1 MNRRAFSMI
10 EILIAIVV
18 LSIGLLGLAI
28 SLPATISIQRR
39 GADATR
45 AVTAASA
52 AKAYIETRP
61 DLNRLHTWE
70 VAVGIEYPPRQPVGL
85 GTLVDDRDW
94 SPTRRQASRRYAWDN
109 TRSGKIEVYGDD
121 AGRMDFFIPASSENV
136 YINVGDRLWPAP
148 STGMR
153 PEFVWDFVA
162 RRLPSRKAAALGSP
176 RIQVALF
183 VRRIDPG
190 IRTKNATLYQVL
202 TGRPTPVPPSDRRVP
217 VAVRDNDIDV
227 LPRMNGQGDYAR
239 LFMLDVEYDPEDP
252 DQIRI
257 MANNPSKLDV
267 ATRPGQRF
275 VDNLGNVYRVL
286 RSIEVNSN
294 NIVVVVDPPVP
305 SWVQRTTV
313 TPQSYELFQIVL
325 TPQTPVTIEVFD
337 LTLTDPVGSPSG
349 SGVGGRYPR

>member
-10 EILIAIVV
+10 EILIAVVV

-52 AKAYIETRP
+52 AKAYIEIRP
-61 DLNRLHTWE
+61 DLNRLHTWD
-70 VAVGIEYPPRQPVGL
+70 ATVGDPFQSRRPVGL
-85 GTLVDDRDW
+85 GTLVEDTAWSRDFE
-94 SPTRRQASRRYAWDN
+94 WDN
-109 TRSGKIEVYGDD
+109 TRSGKIEVSGDD
-121 AGRMDFFIPASSENV
+121 AGQMDFFIPASRKRV
-136 YINVGDRLWPAP
+136 FVNVGDRLWPAP

-162 RRLPSRKAAALGSP
+162 RRLPSRSAAASGSS
-176 RIQVALF
+176 RIQVAIF

-190 IRTKNATLYQVL
+190 IRTPRDATLYQVL
-202 TGRPTPVPPSDRRVP
+202 TGLPTPVLPGDRRVP
-217 VAVRDNDIDV
+217 VAVVNNDVDV

-239 LFMLDVEYDPEDP
+239 PFMLEVDYDDADP

-257 MANNPSKLDV
+257 LPNNLSKIDV

-286 RSIEVNSN
+286 RTVEDNSN
-294 NIVVVVDPPVP
+294 DIIVVVDPPVP
-305 SWVQRTTV
+305 SWVENTTNRRA
-313 TPQSYELFQIVL
+313 PYELFQIVL
-325 TPQTPVTIEVFD
+325 TPQTPITIEVFD
-337 LTLTDPVGSPSG
+337 LTLTDPVGSPTG
-349 SGVGGRYPR
+349 SGVGGRLPQ

>member
-70 VAVGIEYPPRQPVGL
+70 AAVGIEYPPRQPVGL
-85 GTLVDDRDW
+85 GTLVEDTGW
-94 SPTRRQASRRYAWDN
+94 SKDFEWDN
-109 TRSGKIEVYGDD
+109 DDSGEINTLDGQ
-121 AGRMDFFIPASSENV
+121 MDFFIQGPLAKHVYVNV
-136 YINVGDRLWPAP
+136 ADRLWPAP

-162 RRLPSRKAAALGSP
+162 RRLPSRKAALGSP
-176 RIQVALF
+176 RIQLALF

-190 IRTKNATLYQVL
+190 IRTPPDATLYQVL
-202 TGRPTPVPPSDRRVP
+202 TGQPTPPRPSDRRVP

-227 LPRMNGQGDYAR
+227 LPRMNGQGEYAR
-239 LFMLDVEYDPEDP
+239 PFTLDVSYDDADP

-257 MANNPSKLDV
+257 MSNNPSKLDV

-294 NIVVVVDPPVP
+294 DIVVVVDPPVP
-305 SWVQRTTV
+305 SWVQRTTN

-325 TPQTPVTIEVFD
+325 TPQIPITVEVFD

-349 SGVGGRYPR
+349 SGVGGRYPQ